1 MRLPFTA
8 LLLLASCSSS
18 SPSPPPDLASPPDLV
33 STPGTPDL
41 AIVTWTNFG
50 QQFFQSYCV
59 SCHSPGGQ
67 ASQQDF
73 NQFAIVKANAANIR
87 CGTAPVGMLPSG
99 CSGNPSAGQFPIGT
113 GPKPSDTERTTLLG
127 WIDNGAPM

>member
-1 MRLPFTA
+1 MRIFV
-8 LLLLASCSSS
+8 LLLAFAGCSSGAPPVDLGS
-18 SPSPPPDLASPPDLV
+18 SVDLASAGP
-33 STPGTPDL
+33 TPDL
-41 AIVTWTNFG
+41 AAVTWTTFA
-50 QQFFQSYCV
+50 QPFSQHYCV

-73 NQFAIVKANAANIR
+73 NQYAVVKANAAHIR

-113 GPKPSDTERTTLLG
+113 GPMPTDAERQTLVG
-127 WIDNGAPM
+127 WIDDGAPM